1 MNWENLGSSART
13 TFKNQNLFVN
23 WEQQKKVRILHLWMN
38 WENLSPNLSFT
49 VESKIGNLHK
59 VRLFTF
65 QT

>member
-23 WEQQKKVRILHLWMN
+23 WEQQKKIRILHLWMN
-38 WENLSPNLSFT
+38 WEKLSPNLSFT